1 VTLSKRSENPL
12 MQAALTHLGQALN
25 LLDELD
31 LPVSAARLEHALA
44 TVQEEWI
51 EKQLSH
57 ADRPPSDA

>member
-1 VTLSKRSENPL
+1 VTLTKRSENPL
-12 MQAALTHLGQALN
+12 MQDALNHLGQALR

-31 LPVSAARLEHALA
+31 LPISAARLDHALA

-57 ADRPPSDA
+57 ADKPPSDA